1 MLLYIESHVIN
12 ACTNVL
18 IMYDLINLFIC
29 VLHSVSAQAVQWA
42 PGVSPWEPCVSDE
55 EEEAH
60 REGGARP
67 PGQCGVGQ
75 TERGIH
81 HQGDQPH

>member
-1 MLLYIESHVIN
+1 MFQI
-12 ACTNVL
+12 
-18 IMYDLINLFIC
+18 LFS
-29 VLHSVSAQAVQWA
+29 SVSAQAVQRA
-42 PGVSPWEPCVSDE
+42 PGVSQWEPCASDE

-81 HQGDQPH
+81 HQGDQPYQRYRTL